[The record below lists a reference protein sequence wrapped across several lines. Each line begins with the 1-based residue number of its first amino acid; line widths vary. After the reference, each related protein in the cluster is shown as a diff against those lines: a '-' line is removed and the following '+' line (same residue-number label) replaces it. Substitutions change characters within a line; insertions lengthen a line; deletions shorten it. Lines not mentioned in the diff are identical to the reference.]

1 MCSCEGML
9 VRQRLLGMFQGLG
22 VYVQLVWELVVCKK
36 KALKLEVMKSEIHLR
51 HTTHQNSNMPDLG
64 HIIGLLD

>member
-1 MCSCEGML
+1 
-9 VRQRLLGMFQGLG
+9 MFESDTMESEMIWILG
-22 VYVQLVWELVVCKK
+22 VYVQLVWEFVVCKK